1 MKPMLKYPVLLEG
14 GQVLPALDQFDCII
28 DVRSPSEYAQDH
40 LPGAINCPVLTDE
53 QRVMVGTLDRQVN
66 PFEARKTGAALVSQ
80 NIGLHLQQRFLD
92 MPREWKPLV
101 YCWRGGNRSGAFA
114 HVLARIGWP
123 VTQLEGGYQAYR
135 RSVIASLDEIA
146 AHFTFRAVCG
156 TTGSG
161 KSRLL
166 QVLARAGA
174 QVLDLEQL
182 ANHRGSVLGGLP
194 TAPQPSQKMF
204 ESRLWDSLRRL
215 SPQQL
220 VYVESE
226 SKKIGDV
233 RVPDKLMA
241 RIRESDCVRVDTRT
255 ADRVALLIEDYPHL
269 VNDTGLLATQ
279 LGHLV
284 PLHGHEKINR
294 WTQLAR
300 DGHTAAMVEALL
312 VEHYDPAY
320 LRSID
325 RNYIRY
331 GDARALALN
340 GIADADFSAA
350 AMALIA
356 DDRQSAPPLQETSS
370 AADPDQR

>member
-1 MKPMLKYPVLLEG
+1 MKQIMKYPTLLNAE
-14 GQVLPALDQFDCII
+14 QLLPALDQYDCII
-28 DVRSPSEYAQDH
+28 DARSPSEYAQDH
-40 LPGAINCPVLTDE
+40 LPGAINCPVLDDA
-53 QRVMVGTLDRQVN
+53 QRAMVGTLDRQVN
-66 PFEARKTGAALVSQ
+66 PFEARKIGAALVSQ
-80 NIGLHLQQRFLD
+80 NIGLHLQQHFLD

-135 RSVIASLDEIA
+135 RSVIASLDQLA
-146 AHFTFRAVCG
+146 DHFTFRAVCG

-166 QVLARAGA
+166 QVLAREGA

-204 ESRLWDSLRRL
+204 ESRLWDTMRRL

-233 RVPDKLMA
+233 RVPDKLMD
-241 RIRESDCVRVDTRT
+241 RIRESTCVRVDTST
-255 ADRVALLIEDYPHL
+255 TDRVALLIEDYPHL
-269 VNDTGLLATQ
+269 VTDTDLLATQ

-300 DGHTAAMVEALL
+300 DGHTADMVESLL

-320 LRSID
+320 LRSIH
-325 RNYIRY
+325 RNYLCY
-331 GDARALALN
+331 GNARALALN
-340 GIADADFSAA
+340 GIADDDFSAA
-350 AMALIA
+350 ARALIA
-356 DDRQSAPPLQETSS
+356 DD
-370 AADPDQR
+370 AAILPSMPENLSTAEPDQ